1 MAAPMAHGSSQAR
14 ALTQVI
20 AVTISNPQL
29 LGPQGPSASSRILSA
44 EPREGVQVGEVRNNY
59 GFGGERG
66 RNILWISENRVRN
79 QTR

>member
-1 MAAPMAHGSSQAR
+1 MDLHLLNHTSFLFFLFMAAPMPRGSSQAR

-44 EPREGVQVGEVRNNY
+44 EPTEGVQVGEV
-59 GFGGERG
+59 
-66 RNILWISENRVRN
+66 
-79 QTR
+79 